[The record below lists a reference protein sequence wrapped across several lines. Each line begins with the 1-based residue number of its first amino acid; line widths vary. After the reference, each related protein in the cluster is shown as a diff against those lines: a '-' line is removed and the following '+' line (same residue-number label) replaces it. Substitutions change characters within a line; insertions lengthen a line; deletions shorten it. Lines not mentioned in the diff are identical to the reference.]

1 MSGSWRSF
9 AVAAST
15 LLVASA
21 LESAPAHAQAWPQ
34 RPVKLILTLGPGSGT
49 DIGMRLLADRL
60 PKVWN
65 QPVVVENRPGG
76 DGIVAI
82 TSFLSS
88 NDDHVLLGAPVSSF
102 TAHPYVVP
110 NLPYRQSDL
119 APIARGWNL
128 TLVIAVPA
136 SLPVNSMQELVALT
150 RAQPGK
156 LNWAGTTGAIDF
168 LFAGWLK
175 RNNLEMERVPYRNPQ
190 DAATDLATGRIQVCD
205 ASLPTLRPQLEA
217 GKIKLLAVTN
227 GARDPSLPK
236 LPTVREAGYPEL
248 TLDGLIGLF
257 GPQSMPS
264 ALRERIASGVKVASS
279 DPLFAERLT
288 LTGQTVNFGG
298 AAEFGAAIDEQRTSV
313 AAAAKALG
321 IKPLQ

>member
-1 MSGSWRSF
+1 MVL
-9 AVAAST
+9 AVGVMEA
-15 LLVASA
+15 
-21 LESAPAHAQAWPQ
+21 APAYAQNWPQ

-88 NDDHVLLGAPVSSF
+88 KDDHVLLGAPVSSF

-110 NLPYRQSDL
+110 NLPYKQDEL

-128 TLVIAVPA
+128 TLVVAVPK
-136 SLPVNSMQELVALT
+136 SMPVNSMKELVEYT
-150 RAQPGK
+150 RKQPGK

-175 RNNLEMERVPYRNPQ
+175 KNNLEMARVPYRNPQ
-190 DAATDLATGRIQVCD
+190 EAANDLATGRIQVVD
-205 ASLPTLRPQLEA
+205 ASLPTMRPQLQA
-217 GKIKLLAVTN
+217 GTIKLLAVTN
-227 GARDPSLPK
+227 AARDPALADV
-236 LPTVREAGYPEL
+236 PTVKEAGYPEL
-248 TLDGLIGLF
+248 TLDGLIGVF
-257 GPQSMPS
+257 GSHTMPA
-264 ALRERIASGVKVASS
+264 ALRDHIAAGVKVAVS
-279 DPLFAERLT
+279 DPLVGERLA
-288 LTGQTVNFGG
+288 LTGQTLNFGG
-298 AAEFGAAIDEQRTSV
+298 AAAFAADINAQSTSV

-321 IKPLQ
+321 IKPLK

>member
-1 MSGSWRSF
+1 MSSFWRRSAF
-9 AVAAST
+9 AASAILALSILGDVAA
-15 LLVASA
+15 L
-21 LESAPAHAQAWPQ
+21 AQSWPQ

-60 PKVWN
+60 PKVWS

-88 NDDHVLLGAPVSSF
+88 KDDHVLLGAPVSSF

-110 NLPYRQSDL
+110 NMPYKPDDL

-128 TLVIAVPA
+128 TLAIAVPA
-136 SLPVNSMQELVALT
+136 SMPVNSMQEFVAF
-150 RAQPGK
+150 AKKQPGK
-156 LNWAGTTGAIDF
+156 LNWAGTTGTIDF
-168 LFAGWLK
+168 LFAGFLK
-175 RNNLEMERVPYRNPQ
+175 KNNLELARVPYRNPQ
-190 DAATDLATGRIQVCD
+190 DAANDLATERVHIVD
-205 ASLPTLRPQLEA
+205 ASLPTLRPQLQA

-227 GARDPSLPK
+227 SAKDPTLPK
-236 LPTVREAGYPEL
+236 LPTVSEAGYPEL

-264 ALRERIASGVKVASS
+264 ALRERIAEGVKVAVS
-279 DPLFAERLT
+279 DPIVGERLAR
-288 LTGQTVNFGG
+288 TGQTLNFGG
-298 AAEFGAAIDEQRTSV
+298 AAEFAADINAQRATV

-321 IKPLQ
+321 IAPLK